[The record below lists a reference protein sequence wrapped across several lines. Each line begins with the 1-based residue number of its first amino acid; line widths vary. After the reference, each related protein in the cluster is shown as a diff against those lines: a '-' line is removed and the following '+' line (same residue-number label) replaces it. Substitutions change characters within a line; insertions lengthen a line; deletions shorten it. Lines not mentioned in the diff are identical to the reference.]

1 MSPISYQQYRS
12 VLFSSY
18 SHHDLL
24 SLVLVCLFVCF
35 CNRHSNKYKVIFH
48 CGSDLYFSG
57 Y

>member
-24 SLVLVCLFVCF
+24 SLVLVCLFVF
-35 CNRHSNKYKVIFH
+35 AIDILTSIK
-48 CGSDLYFSG
+48 
-57 Y
+57 